1 MAKPAVPPPYG
12 AEDQVLKTI
21 PAIIT
26 PELLHSMAL
35 MGHGDILAIV
45 DRNYPSHAGSQRV
58 HHLAGVDAAS
68 AADAILTL
76 FPVDDFTLPAAYR
89 MTPDGQPDAF
99 YPAHESFRQS
109 LRRHEGREVDVEGV
123 QRKAHPVLHDGRG
136 RFRRRA
142 DHRRQTILVLPG
154 CQRSH
159 RRLSHDQASIH
170 SC

>member
-12 AEDQVLKTI
+12 TEDQVLKTI

-58 HHLAGVDAAS
+58 HHLAGVDTAS

-99 YPAHESFRQS
+99 YPAHESFQQS
-109 LRRHEGREVDVEGV
+109 LQRHEGREVDVEGV
-123 QRKAHPVLHDGRG
+123 ERTQFYTMAAAAFAVV
-136 RFRRRA
+136 
-142 DHRRQTILVLPG
+142 QTTDDRPFSCFLVVKG
-154 CQRSH
+154 VIV
-159 RRLSHDQASIH
+159 D
-170 SC
+170 

>member
-12 AEDQVLKTI
+12 IEDQVLKTI

-26 PELLHSMAL
+26 PELLHSLAL

-58 HHLAGVDAAS
+58 HNLAGVDTAS

-99 YPAHESFRQS
+99 YPAHESFQQS

-123 QRKAHPVLHDGRG
+123 QRTQFYTMAAAAFAVV
-136 RFRRRA
+136 
-142 DHRRQTILVLPG
+142 QTTDDRPFACFLVVKG
-154 CQRSH
+154 VIV
-159 RRLSHDQASIH
+159 A
-170 SC
+170 

>member
-1 MAKPAVPPPYG
+1 MKALAKPAGPPPYG

-26 PELLHSMAL
+26 PELLHSLAL

-58 HHLAGVDAAS
+58 HHLAGVDATS
-68 AADAILTL
+68 AADAILSL
-76 FPVDDFTLPAAYR
+76 FPVDDFTLPAAFR

-109 LRRHEGREVDVEGV
+109 LRRHEGREVDVQGV
-123 QRKAHPVLHDGRG
+123 PRTQFYTMAAAAFAVV
-136 RFRRRA
+136 
-142 DHRRQTILVLPG
+142 QTTDDRPFSCFLVAKG
-154 CQRSH
+154 VIV
-159 RRLSHDQASIH
+159 D
-170 SC
+170 